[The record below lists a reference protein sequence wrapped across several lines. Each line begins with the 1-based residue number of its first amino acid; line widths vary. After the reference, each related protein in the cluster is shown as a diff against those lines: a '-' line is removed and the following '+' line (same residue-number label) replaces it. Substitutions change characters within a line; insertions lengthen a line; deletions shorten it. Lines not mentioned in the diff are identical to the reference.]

1 MKVLQIAALFALLV
15 SVAVSNN
22 VQPTETLAQR
32 IPSRGVKVLAEKIPS
47 AGLKMLGITCSK
59 CGGESTP
66 IRQDKKNVS
75 RARSK
80 HAMLPPKQNPSQKPH
95 LGYSH
100 TSPLVSEHSEQNSH
114 FERHHSN
121 SSIMHETKNVSPTR
135 SKHAMLP
142 PKPNPNQKPH
152 LGYSH
157 TSPRVSEHSEQNSH
171 FERHH
176 SNSSIM
182 HETKNVS
189 PARSKH
195 AMGPWVHSPDL
206 KPSPRKEKSWY
217 LESKDN
223 IQPSFPKYSSMG
235 SFSPNSRRE
244 SR

>member
-121 SSIMHETKNVSPTR
+121 SSIMHETKNVSP
-135 SKHAMLP
+135 
-142 PKPNPNQKPH
+142 
-152 LGYSH
+152 
-157 TSPRVSEHSEQNSH
+157 
-171 FERHH
+171 
-176 SNSSIM
+176 
-182 HETKNVS
+182 
-189 PARSKH
+189 ARSKH